1 MFRNWHHESTD
12 QSYCLEQLALY
23 TNSSFFHTFLPS
35 KLKSMYSDEETDTET
50 EVDSTD
56 STEPMGVNIHEVG
69 AEGRKCASKGTMTMT
84 FSLPPMELYRK
95 PYSQDLYDKIQK
107 CIDGQF
113 AVNTFLFPVTKNSY
127 MQAVFA
133 FYRSCSRIK
142 INLKGGRI
150 ICRKFPSQ
158 STGRKGAPN
167 KKPSFLCTRR
177 KIPSKKRKTKA
188 STMKISLERPEFP
201 FKVALY
207 NKNLEFLKLKENF
220 NVQKKMVSDLFSKN
234 ILLHEQLDRKVA
246 EFRSLQ
252 AEYVQYRKEAEKKD
266 EEIKHFKQLY
276 ESLEEKMD
284 HLQIKNE
291 ILRNKNEQI
300 KTLVERKVPENSDK
314 SPIVHSAKLTIKDDE
329 VAHRKGEMKELE
341 KKFEM
346 LEERVNE
353 KYIPDDDDSLHASKE
368 IPDSSSV
375 ST

>member
-1 MFRNWHHESTD
+1 
-12 QSYCLEQLALY
+12 
-23 TNSSFFHTFLPS
+23 
-35 KLKSMYSDEETDTET
+35 MYSDEETDTET

-69 AEGRKCASKGTMTMT
+69 AEGRKCASKGTMTMA

-107 CIDGQF
+107 CIDGSF
-113 AVNTFLFPVTKNSY
+113 V
-127 MQAVFA
+127 
-133 FYRSCSRIK
+133 
-142 INLKGGRI
+142 GE
-150 ICRKFPSQ
+150 FPSQ